1 MKHHSV
7 SLFIG
12 ACLAGAATSTAAIAA
27 DQPLQELEL
36 VEVSATRLRSVP
48 DIDVPASIST
58 VRVDADSNGNQT
70 NVTEVLA
77 GLPGVTALDRQN
89 YAQDTQLSIRG
100 FGARSTFG
108 VRGLRLYIDGIPAS
122 MPDGQ
127 GQLSHFNVIG
137 ADTVQVLRG
146 PFSALYGNSSGGVV
160 QMWSA
165 PGTSET
171 SARVRATY
179 GSYGTKTLA
188 AQGTGTLGPVDYN
201 LALSRFDIDGYRDHA
216 SARRDSANLRL
227 GVDVGEGRKLTFVTN
242 YVDIPSAQDTLGVT
256 PLEWWTDPRTTTAV
270 AEQFNTRKS
279 VEQLQGGMIF
289 EQQLGAST
297 LHATAYVGNRQITQ
311 FLGIPPRTQ
320 TNPAV
325 ASTQL
330 QSGGVVDLDTDYRG
344 LDLRWSWNGN
354 LIGRPVEFTVGG
366 NFDDQNQLRRGYE
379 NFIVQGN
386 VPPPDNSCA
395 GVTTCGVL
403 GRLRRDEN
411 DKASNFDQYAQAWW
425 QFADQW
431 SVLAG
436 VRHSKVKFHVIDRY
450 VSGLNGNDGGRKSYS
465 DTTLVGGLMFRPT
478 DTLRLYVS
486 TGDGF
491 ETPTINELAYRA
503 DGQPGMAFGLRP
515 ASSHNYEVGA
525 KWRPAGEVELDAA
538 LFRADTRDELVVVRN
553 SGGRSSFGNVDRS
566 RRQGLELA
574 LRVPVGRDLQFN
586 LDYTW
591 LDAEF
596 RSDFGICAGP
606 PPCNT
611 PNVTVPRGS
620 QVPGVPRHQ
629 GQLGLSWTPGAWSIG
644 VNFAAT
650 SSIVVA
656 DASQFATTTYGT
668 DHAFGY
674 GLWNAD
680 VGYRWR
686 FASSDLRGFVSGN
699 NLTDKTYVGSVIV
712 NEGNGRYF
720 EAGPGRSILAGVQ
733 WRWH

>member
-1 MKHHSV
+1 MKHYSFG
-7 SLFIG
+7 LFMG
-12 ACLAGAATSTAAIAA
+12 ACLAGAAASSVASAA
-27 DQPLQELEL
+27 DQPLQELEA
-36 VEVSATRLRSVP
+36 VEISATRLRSVA

-100 FGARSTFG
+100 FGARATFG

-127 GQLSHFNVIG
+127 GQLSHFNVVG

-160 QMWSA
+160 QMWSG
-165 PGTSET
+165 PGTAEP
-171 SARVRATY
+171 SARLRATY

-188 AQGTGTLGPVDYN
+188 AQGTGTLGAVDYN

-216 SARRDSANLRL
+216 EARRDSANLRL
-227 GVDVGEGRKLTFVTN
+227 GVDVGESRTLTFVTN

-256 PLEWWTDPRTTTAV
+256 PGDWWRDPRTTTAV

-289 EQQLGAST
+289 EQRLGASA
-297 LHATAYVGNRQITQ
+297 LRVTAYAGNRQITQ

-320 TNPAV
+320 NNPAV
-325 ASTQL
+325 PSTQL

-344 LDLRWSWNGN
+344 VDLRWSWTGN
-354 LIGRPVEFTVGG
+354 LIGRPLELTVGG

-379 NFIVQGN
+379 NFTG
-386 VPPPDNSCA
+386 PSDNSCA
-395 GVTTCGVL
+395 GATTCGVR
-403 GRLRRDEN
+403 GALRRDEN
-411 DKASNFDQYAQAWW
+411 DKANNFDQYAQAWW

-436 VRHSKVKFHVIDRY
+436 LRHSKVKFNVIDRY
-450 VSGLNGNDGGRKSYS
+450 QSGINGDDGGRKSYG
-465 DTTLVGGLMFRPT
+465 DTTLVGGLMFRAT
-478 DTLRLYVS
+478 QSLRLYAS

-503 DGQPGMAFGLRP
+503 DGQPGMAYNLRP
-515 ASSHNYEVGA
+515 ARSHNYELGV
-525 KWRPAGEVELDAA
+525 KWRPESGLELDTAV
-538 LFRADTRDELVVVRN
+538 FRADTQDELVVVRN
-553 SGGRSSFGNVDRS
+553 SGGRSSFGNVDA
-566 RRQGLELA
+566 RRQGLEGS
-574 LRVPVGRDLQFN
+574 LRMPVGAELRLS
-586 LDYTW
+586 LDYT
-591 LDAEF
+591 LVDAEF
-596 RSDFGICAGP
+596 RRDFGICAGP
-606 PPCNT
+606 PPCNA
-611 PNVTVPRGS
+611 PNVTVPQGS
-620 QVPGVPRHQ
+620 PVPGVPRHQ
-629 GQLGLSWTPGAWSIG
+629 GQLGLSWTPGPWSIG
-644 VNFAAT
+644 LNFTAT

-656 DASQFATTTYGT
+656 DASQFAVNTYGT

-674 GLWNAD
+674 GLWSAD
-680 VGYRWR
+680 VGYGWR
-686 FASSDLRGFVSGN
+686 FASSDLRGFLSAN

-720 EAGPGRSILAGVQ
+720 EAGPGRSISAGVQ